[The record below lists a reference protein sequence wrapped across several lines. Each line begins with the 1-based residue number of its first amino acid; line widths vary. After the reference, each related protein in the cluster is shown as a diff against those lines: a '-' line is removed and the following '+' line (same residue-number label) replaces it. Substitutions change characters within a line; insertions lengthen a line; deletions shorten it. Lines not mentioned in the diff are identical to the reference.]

1 MNDLLT
7 WLKDHLDLNALLTGL
22 VEWLPQ
28 LAAAFI
34 IVVAFALGSRLS
46 RKALRPALRK
56 SGMHATLIELLVN
69 KIYHYALMTVGL
81 VMALDQLGVNVAAAL
96 AGLGVAGI
104 AVGFAAQDTLS
115 NIISGIMIFL
125 DRPFLVDDWVT
136 TGDQYGQVA
145 NITLRTTRIRTN
157 QNTYVVIPN
166 RMIIDQVLINHSK
179 EGELRVDVPVGIAYK
194 EDIDRAR
201 EVLMQAIAS
210 IEHRSARRESDVV
223 VEALGD
229 SSVNLLVRVWI
240 DDGQHERPVHYA
252 VVEASKKA
260 LDEADIEIPFPHLQL
275 FFDDIRKPV
284 WDDMAR
290 FVRSARAGG
299 DDQTE
304 NTRD

>member
-1 MNDLLT
+1 ME
-7 WLKDHLDLNALLTGL
+7 WIQEHLDLSRILTRA

-28 LAAAFI
+28 LAAAVI
-34 IVVAFALGSRLS
+34 IMLAFSLGSRLV
-46 RKALRPALRK
+46 RRPLSATLRK
-56 SGMHATLIELLVN
+56 TGLHATLIELLVD
-69 KIYHYALMTVGL
+69 KIFHYAVLIVGL

-157 QNTYVVIPN
+157 RNTYVVIPN
-166 RMIIDQVLINHSK
+166 RTIIDSVLENHSK
-179 EGELRVDVPVGIAYK
+179 HGELRVDVPVGIAYK

-201 EVLMQAIAS
+201 ETLLAAI
-210 IEHRSARRESDVV
+210 EELPHRSERRDADVV
-223 VEALGD
+223 VSELGD

-240 DDGQHERPVHYA
+240 DDGRYEQPTRFA
-252 VVEASKKA
+252 TVEASKKA
-260 LDEADIEIPFPHLQL
+260 LDAAGIEIPFPHLQV
-275 FFDDIRKPV
+275 FFDDVRQPV
-284 WDDMAR
+284 WDGLRELRDHP
-290 FVRSARAGG
+290 RSASAE
-299 DDQTE
+299 D
-304 NTRD
+304 